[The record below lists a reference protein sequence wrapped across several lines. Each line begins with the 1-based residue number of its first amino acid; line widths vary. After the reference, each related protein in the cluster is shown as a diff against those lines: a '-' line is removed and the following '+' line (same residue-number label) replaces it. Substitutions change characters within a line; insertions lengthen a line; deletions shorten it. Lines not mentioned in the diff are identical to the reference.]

1 MECNT
6 TSPAMMKGG
15 LLHSG
20 EGKQHTPAAAAAA
33 GATSH
38 SLGEPMSYRYSVGNL
53 ARRSISSPD
62 LSSSASFPSSVSR
75 IFGSS

>member
-1 MECNT
+1 
-6 TSPAMMKGG
+6 MMKGG

-20 EGKQHTPAAAAAA
+20 QGKQHTPAAAAAA
-33 GATSH
+33 AAGRGSH